1 MALILIFAANLYTL
15 IKESLKSIGKQIV
28 FWLVFFAF
36 ARIIFLIYYHKY
48 LTGIDF
54 VSIAAIFWNALKLD
68 ISTICYILAFP
79 FLWLVIQSFFHRN
92 WMNKVILIYTAI
104 IIFVYSLIATAEIGV
119 FDDWQTKLSSK
130 AFKYLSNPG
139 EVYGSVSSGVF
150 LLLLIILLIQSCA
163 GFFIYRKWF
172 WHKIKQKENKIL
184 YSVLFLLLMPVFI
197 VLGLR
202 GGFQTIPI
210 NQSESYF
217 SKHNFLNLVA
227 VNSGWNIIHSLHQN
241 FYSLDKNPFLYFT
254 TAEAEK
260 IVEQIHVVKKDTTVE
275 VLTTKH
281 PNVMMIILEGF
292 SADLIE
298 SLGGEKGITPCFHS
312 LEKQGILFTD
322 IYSSGSRSEQGMA
335 AIFGGF
341 PSTPLAQIARQPDK
355 FIKLPSLTQKLIDDG
370 YYTSYY
376 FGGQLIY
383 GNLKGYIYSNN
394 FDRIKEGYM
403 FDSDLPRGKLGV
415 HDEFVYPEI
424 IKDLNNDKTPF
435 FSAYFTLSSHT
446 PYDIP
451 NFKQNIQWPELEKEY
466 VNAAYY
472 SDSCLGNFIS
482 LAKKQ
487 AWYKNTLFIIVAD
500 HGHTSYK
507 LRDNWSPGYNKIPL
521 LIYGD
526 VLKSEFRG
534 TQNSKTGSQVDIAA
548 TLLHQLKIKS
558 NQFVWSKDLLNPTTP
573 GFAMYAFEVGF
584 GWVCPEGYTVWD
596 HNLKKT
602 LDVKLPEQKKD
613 SVLKVGKAYL
623 QQVYQQYFDF

>member
-1 MALILIFAANLYTL
+1 
-15 IKESLKSIGKQIV
+15 
-28 FWLVFFAF
+28 
-36 ARIIFLIYYHKY
+36 
-48 LTGIDF
+48 
-54 VSIAAIFWNALKLD
+54 
-68 ISTICYILAFP
+68 
-79 FLWLVIQSFFHRN
+79 
-92 WMNKVILIYTAI
+92 
-104 IIFVYSLIATAEIGV
+104 
-119 FDDWQTKLSSK
+119 
-130 AFKYLSNPG
+130 
-139 EVYGSVSSGVF
+139 
-150 LLLLIILLIQSCA
+150 
-163 GFFIYRKWF
+163 
-172 WHKIKQKENKIL
+172 
-184 YSVLFLLLMPVFI
+184 
-197 VLGLR
+197 
-202 GGFQTIPI
+202 
-210 NQSESYF
+210 
-217 SKHNFLNLVA
+217 
-227 VNSGWNIIHSLHQN
+227 
-241 FYSLDKNPFLYFT
+241 
-254 TAEAEK
+254 
-260 IVEQIHVVKKDTTVE
+260 
-275 VLTTKH
+275 
-281 PNVMMIILEGF
+281 MMIILEGF

-521 LIYGD
+521 LFYGD